1 MVVTEVADLV
11 VVEEEVV
18 ALEMVDVLMLVVMN
32 LRVEVVEKD

>member
-18 ALEMVDVLMLVVMN
+18 ALEMVDVVMLVVMN